1 MVGQELLD
9 HIIDNYKTSST
20 LGYSNAR
27 DVLYGTID
35 LQENDQLSCI
45 YSGFTITLDINQ
57 DPSTNAYE
65 QGINCEHSWPQS
77 MGADEEPQKS
87 DLHHLYP
94 CKSNVNSSRG
104 NHPYAEIL
112 DQDTDTWY
120 RNEYSQTTI
129 PTEFI
134 DEYAEKLNG
143 NQPAFEPREDHKGN
157 ASRAMFYFF
166 AMYQEEADTNFWIM
180 QKNTLIDWHYL
191 DPVNQEELDR
201 TWLIASYQEEIPNPF
216 IIDSSLARRI
226 WFLDDAG
233 GDSPPDS
240 FSLILP
246 YNDMIVSTVL
256 PEFLW
261 YTSNDIDV
269 LDTVRYYLM
278 IDTQDP
284 GIITY
289 DIGNDTSFIL
299 TVPLLDNSQVFWQ
312 VVAED
317 LNGSQTVNQNGY
329 HTFYINIENEA
340 PENPTLVAPIYGS
353 IQSTLLPLFYWSESL
368 DPDPM
373 DQANYILYYEVN
385 NSDTW
390 HSVELDTNWYLPEI
404 DLLDN
409 SIYKWYVHSMDLYGG
424 ESFSDSSLFYTDEF
438 PEPPINFS
446 TVSPLDQAVQEH
458 PEIQFIWNKT
468 IDPDPLEIMHYQVI
482 YVTNL
487 EDWQDTLNYTYSEVV
502 EGDTTITLTL
512 EGNSRYYWGVLARD
526 SDGFI
531 VLSNDGW
538 PNELIVG
545 SLDIEDGNLP
555 TKYSLYQ
562 NFPNPFNPITR
573 INYDIPK
580 AGYVDIKIYDIAGR
594 KITSLVN
601 QIKAMGS
608 HFVYWDG
615 KNDLGKNSPGGM
627 YIYTIKVDNFINSKK
642 LVLIK

>member
-1 MVGQELLD
+1 
-9 HIIDNYKTSST
+9 
-20 LGYSNAR
+20 
-27 DVLYGTID
+27 
-35 LQENDQLSCI
+35 
-45 YSGFTITLDINQ
+45 
-57 DPSTNAYE
+57 
-65 QGINCEHSWPQS
+65 
-77 MGADEEPQKS
+77 
-87 DLHHLYP
+87 
-94 CKSNVNSSRG
+94 
-104 NHPYAEIL
+104 
-112 DQDTDTWY
+112 
-120 RNEYSQTTI
+120 
-129 PTEFI
+129 
-134 DEYAEKLNG
+134 
-143 NQPAFEPREDHKGN
+143 
-157 ASRAMFYFF
+157 
-166 AMYQEEADTNFWIM
+166 
-180 QKNTLIDWHYL
+180 
-191 DPVNQEELDR
+191 
-201 TWLIASYQEEIPNPF
+201 
-216 IIDSSLARRI
+216 
-226 WFLDDAG
+226 
-233 GDSPPDS
+233 
-240 FSLILP
+240 
-246 YNDMIVSTVL
+246 
-256 PEFLW
+256 
-261 YTSNDIDV
+261 
-269 LDTVRYYLM
+269 
-278 IDTQDP
+278 
-284 GIITY
+284 
-289 DIGNDTSFIL
+289 
-299 TVPLLDNSQVFWQ
+299 
-312 VVAED
+312 
-317 LNGSQTVNQNGY
+317 
-329 HTFYINIENEA
+329 
-340 PENPTLVAPIYGS
+340 
-353 IQSTLLPLFYWSESL
+353 
-368 DPDPM
+368 
-373 DQANYILYYEVN
+373 
-385 NSDTW
+385 
-390 HSVELDTNWYLPEI
+390 
-404 DLLDN
+404 
-409 SIYKWYVHSMDLYGG
+409 MDLYGG

-446 TVSPLDQAVQEH
+446 TVFPLDQTVQEH

-601 QIKAMGS
+601 QTKAMGS